1 MNDIEL
7 VSTFLSFGLVS
18 VVVAIPI
25 IGVIEVIQKK
35 MRNKKQKELD
45 KHNGGL

>member
-1 MNDIEL
+1 L
-7 VSTFLSFGLVS
+7 VSTLLSFGLVS

-35 MRNKKQKELD
+35 MRDKKQKELD
-45 KHNGGL
+45 KYNDGL